1 MALIGGRQPRAL
13 TGSCAGGT
21 GPGRRFKGAPPGT
34 RPPLF
39 RQSSPQSSP
48 QSFPQSFPPLFP
60 PLFRQ
65 SSPQSFPLPSGV
77 QVGEDGQDAAV
88 VVV

>member
-13 TGSCAGGT
+13 PGPTSGGT

-34 RPPLF
+34 RPP
-39 RQSSPQSSP
+39 SIPQPFLQPFP
-48 QSFPQSFPPLFP
+48 QPFLRPFPQSFL
-60 PLFRQ
+60 
-65 SSPQSFPLPSGV
+65 QSFLQPSGV